1 MDAVSWRRRSPP
13 EPSKVRIQA
22 EAEANRECFLAM
34 RAIVACGLQPRR
46 QATASKLTDA
56 SRPQPPEDHMFAHT
70 AERRLLG
77 FDMGDWAL
85 LLGGFAFVGVV
96 TMLAA

>member
-1 MDAVSWRRRSPP
+1 
-13 EPSKVRIQA
+13 
-22 EAEANRECFLAM
+22 
-34 RAIVACGLQPRR
+34 
-46 QATASKLTDA
+46 
-56 SRPQPPEDHMFAHT
+56 MFAQT

-77 FDMGDWAL
+77 FDMGDWAV